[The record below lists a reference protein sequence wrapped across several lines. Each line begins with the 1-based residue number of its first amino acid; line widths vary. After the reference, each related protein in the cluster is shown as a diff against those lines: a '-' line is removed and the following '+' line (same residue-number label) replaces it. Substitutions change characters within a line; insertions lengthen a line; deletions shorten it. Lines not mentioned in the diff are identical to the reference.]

1 MNNLIIDAAR
11 DKIFFTIMADNK
23 SYTSEFIN
31 NRENFD
37 KLTILIVKFLENHE
51 LNIKNI
57 DNIFVNQGP
66 GKFSGV
72 RASLATAKALSF
84 VNKIDLYGFNSNKI
98 IYVNYVEIIDLERK
112 SFPILSTDI
121 DFQKKVV
128 NVSGSSIE
136 EIVKNFQNK
145 QVAYIGITEKNSFS
159 NTLLEEIYAEKNSDF
174 KKIYDSNDIHKKFK
188 IKIFQIDTNE

>member
-1 MNNLIIDAAR
+1 MNNLIIDAAS

-37 KLTILIVKFLENHE
+37 KLSILIVKFLENHE

-84 VNKIDLYGFNSNKI
+84 VNKIDLYGFNSDQIINK
-98 IYVNYVEIIDLERK
+98 NYTKVIDLFNK
-112 SFPILSTDI
+112 GLL
-121 DFQKKVV
+121 
-128 NVSGSSIE
+128 N
-136 EIVKNFQNK
+136 KN
-145 QVAYIGITEKNSFS
+145 
-159 NTLLEEIYAEKNSDF
+159 L
-174 KKIYDSNDIHKKFK
+174 
-188 IKIFQIDTNE
+188 IKPQY

>member
-84 VNKIDLYGFNSNKI
+84 VNKIDLYGFNSNQI
-98 IYVNYVEIIDLERK
+98 IDGNYVKIIDLFNK
-112 SFPILSTDI
+112 GLLI
-121 DFQKKVV
+121 
-128 NVSGSSIE
+128 
-136 EIVKNFQNK
+136 KN
-145 QVAYIGITEKNSFS
+145 
-159 NTLLEEIYAEKNSDF
+159 L
-174 KKIYDSNDIHKKFK
+174 
-188 IKIFQIDTNE
+188 IKPQY